1 MNPNQQ
7 QQQQQQYMA
16 MPGGPPGGWSRP
28 PPPPPQK
35 QGQDATVPVDRRPDI
50 LDMSYDEYCDSFEA
64 IIKKGS

>member
-1 MNPNQQ
+1 MNPN

-28 PPPPPQK
+28 PPPPPPQQ